1 MSGERLSEMARLL
14 DEAWETR
21 RPVPPLSETHGLT
34 SIEDAYEVQRLF
46 HERRVQR
53 GERLLGRKIGLTARA
68 VQRQLGVDQ
77 PDFGHLWAS
86 RYFPR
91 EGSLVEVPR
100 ELFLQPRIEGELAF
114 LIGRRLAGPGVT
126 PQEVL
131 AATEA
136 VAPAFE
142 IVDSRIED
150 WRITITD
157 TIADNASYGGFTLGA
172 WRRDWLYRDLRTL
185 GMVLERNGEPVAHGA
200 GAAALDHPAAAVAW
214 LADTFGRFG
223 VALEPGD
230 IVLSGSWI
238 PVQPVEAG
246 DVCVLRL
253 ADAEPLVLRFA

>member
-1 MSGERLSEMARLL
+1 MSGERLREMARRL
-14 DEAWETR
+14 DEAWENR
-21 RPVPPLSETHGLT
+21 RPVEPLSRTHGLDR
-34 SIEDAYEVQRLF
+34 IEDAYEVQRLF
-46 HERRVQR
+46 HERRLAR

-77 PDFGHLWAS
+77 PDFGNLWES
-86 RYFPR
+86 RHFPR
-91 EGSLVEVPR
+91 IGRVVEVPFD
-100 ELFLQPRIEGELAF
+100 LFLQPRIEGELAF

-126 PQEVL
+126 PQQVL

-142 IVDSRIED
+142 IVDSRIAD

-172 WRRDWLYRDLRTL
+172 WRRDWLVRDLRTL
-185 GMVLERNGEPVAHGA
+185 GMVLELDGETAAHGA

-214 LADTFGRFG
+214 LANTFGRFG

-238 PVQPVEAG
+238 PVQPVG
-246 DVCVLRL
+246 RGSVCVLHL
-253 ADAEPLVLRFA
+253 ADAEPLVLRFT

>member
-14 DEAWETR
+14 DEAWETCT
-21 RPVPPLSETHGLT
+21 PVEPLSQTHGLS

-46 HERRVQR
+46 HERRTAR

-77 PDFGHLWAS
+77 PDFGNLWAS

-91 EGSLVEVPR
+91 EGSIVEVPR
-100 ELFLQPRIEGELAF
+100 EIFLQPRVEGELAF

-126 PQEVL
+126 LQEVL

-142 IVDSRIED
+142 IVDSRIRD
-150 WRITITD
+150 WKITITD

-172 WRRDWLYRDLRTL
+172 WRRSWLSRDLRTL
-185 GMVLERNGEPVAHGA
+185 GMLLVKNGQPTAQGA

-214 LADTFGRFG
+214 LANTFGRFG

-238 PVQPVEAG
+238 PVQPVEKG
-246 DVCVLRL
+246 DVCELLL
-253 ADAEPLVLRFA
+253 ADAEPLVLRFT